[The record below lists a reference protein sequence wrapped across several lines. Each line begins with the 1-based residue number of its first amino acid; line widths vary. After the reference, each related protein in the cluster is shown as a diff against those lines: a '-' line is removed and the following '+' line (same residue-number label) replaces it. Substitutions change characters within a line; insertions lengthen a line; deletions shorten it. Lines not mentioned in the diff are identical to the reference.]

1 MAGRLALVA
10 ALVATGTAL
19 GGGSSGPWRPHVWA
33 AERYAAQRHGV
44 IAFAVRTR
52 TRSWGWH
59 RTTTFPS
66 ASVVKAM
73 LLVAYL
79 DLPSVRRRRLRPA
92 DGALLV
98 PMIRHSDNDAASK
111 VLSIVGSARVYDV
124 ARRARMRRFTLVTG
138 YWGLSRIDAADQ
150 ARFFTDRKNH
160 IDGAAR
166 NALLFDHAQG
176 FANDR
181 NPALVIA
188 AENRAP
194 VGA

>member
-59 RTTTFPS
+59 RTTTFRS

-79 DLPSVRRRRLRPA
+79 RRHRHERLSLPARRLLA
-92 DGALLV
+92 S
-98 PMIRHSDNDAASK
+98 MIRVSDNDAALATQPTRTEAMYQQAIALEKSGPLAAEELGLK
-111 VLSIVGSARVYDV
+111 LMRVKELEEHH
-124 ARRARMRRFTLVTG
+124 AGPAFPGRMRQVVGRYRRRRCPG
-138 YWGLSRIDAADQ
+138 WG
-150 ARFFTDRKNH
+150 
-160 IDGAAR
+160 
-166 NALLFDHAQG
+166 
-176 FANDR
+176 
-181 NPALVIA
+181 
-188 AENRAP
+188 
-194 VGA
+194 